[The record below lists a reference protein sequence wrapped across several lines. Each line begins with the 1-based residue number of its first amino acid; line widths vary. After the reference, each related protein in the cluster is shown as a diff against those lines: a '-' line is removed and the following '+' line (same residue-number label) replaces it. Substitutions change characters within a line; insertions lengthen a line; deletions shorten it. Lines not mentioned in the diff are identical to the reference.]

1 MLKRSALV
9 ALSLWAFSFDMSIAM
24 QVSKFAAKDFVKR
37 CMQSPRQPSSVLSF
51 FYGVDCHGTDGQ
63 NKLREGSCIQPMAS
77 LWYLGGPE
85 YDKLCAPFA
94 PVVREAGRG
103 ELVGDEWEG
112 TVDGVVAQLV
122 LCDQLSRNAFRGTS
136 EAFEYDETA
145 LKHARVLT
153 DKVLDLPQQKPLSG
167 EVCPP
172 YLASIVTALMHSE
185 AKDDHGNAISLLNH
199 AKETTSEELEGWWD
213 GQIKFEIDHKQV
225 IDQFGRYPHR
235 NLAKG
240 RENTK
245 EEEAWLADVDNLPGW
260 AKSQLPLSK

>member
-1 MLKRSALV
+1 MQT
-9 ALSLWAFSFDMSIAM
+9 SLGVLYLLAFSLQMNTAM
-24 QVSKFAAKDFVKR
+24 QVSKFAAEDFVKR
-37 CMQSPRQPSSVLSF
+37 CMQSPRSPSSVLSF

-63 NKLREGSCIQPMAS
+63 KELREGSCIQPMSS
-77 LWYLGGPE
+77 LWYVGGPE

-94 PVVREAGRG
+94 PVIREAGQG
-103 ELVGDEWEG
+103 ELVGDEWET
-112 TVDGVVAQLV
+112 TVDGIVAQLV

-145 LKHARVLT
+145 LKHARILT
-153 DKVLDLPQQKPLSG
+153 NKVLERPQQVPLSG
-167 EVCPP
+167 EICPP
-172 YLASIVTALMHSE
+172 YLTNIVTALMHSE
-185 AKDDHGNAISLLNH
+185 AKDDHGNAIALLNH
-199 AKETTSEELEGWWD
+199 AKETTPAALQGWWD
-213 GQIKFEIDHKQV
+213 GQIKFELDHKQV

-260 AKSQLPLSK
+260 AKSQLAPAK